1 MYTLLLTLLLACGS
15 SGRSVAELEAAKGEA
30 KPFQKWTEAEGRLTA
45 ALGPADKSVDNATS
59 WFGKDGDVCKALTVT
74 HAGGTVGTVT
84 IAKASEC
91 P

>member
-1 MYTLLLTLLLACGS
+1 MRTFILALLLACGS
-15 SGRSVAELEAAKGEA
+15 SGRSVADLEAVKGEA
-30 KPFQKWTEAEGRLTA
+30 KPFQKWADAEARLTA
-45 ALGPADKSVDNATS
+45 ALGPADKDVDNATS
-59 WFGKDGDVCKALTVT
+59 WFGKDGDTCKALTVT